1 MVKVRW
7 TGIVLSMRRGL
18 MIGLVIAAAVVP
30 GCGGSGES
38 KPENQVL
45 EEHAFEAQSE
55 YLLAEAEV
63 LAYRSRTTA
72 SARYA
77 RHETSLARE
86 LLKECQEAI
95 TETECS
101 VGEQLDQIV
110 REMEADT
117 GTP

>member
-1 MVKVRW
+1 
-7 TGIVLSMRRGL
+7 MRQRL
-18 MIGLVIAAAVVP
+18 VIGLVIAAAVAT

-38 KPENQVL
+38 KSENQVL
-45 EEHAFEAQSE
+45 EEHAFEAHAE

-63 LAYRSRTTA
+63 LAYRSSRTTA
-72 SARYA
+72 GPRYA
-77 RHETSLARE
+77 RHETSLARA

-110 REMEADT
+110 REMEADAET
-117 GTP
+117 R

>member
-1 MVKVRW
+1 
-7 TGIVLSMRRGL
+7 
-18 MIGLVIAAAVVP
+18 MIGLVIAAAATA

-45 EEHAFEAQSE
+45 EERAFEAHSE

-63 LAYRSRTTA
+63 LAYRSQRTTA
-72 SARYA
+72 SSRYA
-77 RHETSLARE
+77 RHETSLARA

-101 VGEQLDQIV
+101 VGVQLNQIV

-117 GTP
+117 GTR